1 MDIRLLVYRFI
12 YVLYISGK
20 TKMKPMGFSNL
31 EQLEPLKVINFMIP
45 LLNHIFSSIEK
56 IRDDFF
62 KRNIEINDNILD
74 SPGKYL
80 NKHTDLSPMS

>member
-1 MDIRLLVYRFI
+1 
-12 YVLYISGK
+12 
-20 TKMKPMGFSNL
+20 MKPMGFSNL

-74 SPGKYL
+74 SPGKYF

>member
-1 MDIRLLVYRFI
+1 
-12 YVLYISGK
+12 
-20 TKMKPMGFSNL
+20 MKPMGFSNL

>member
-1 MDIRLLVYRFI
+1 
-12 YVLYISGK
+12 
-20 TKMKPMGFSNL
+20 MKPMGFSNL

-62 KRNIEINDNILD
+62 KRNIEIVQILFLAKD
-74 SPGKYL
+74 SFQQGKSKLLFKSISNAIYCA
-80 NKHTDLSPMS
+80 HRVH